1 MSRVSPGMKPIKV
14 DVWSDVACPWCYIGK
29 RKLESGIEQFGGEVE
44 VEYHSF
50 ELSPDTPDD
59 FVGSTV
65 EYLAERKGM
74 PVDQVMQ
81 MLERVTEIA
90 AGVGLTMDFDSV
102 KHTKTLR
109 AHELLHFA
117 KAHGRQRELKDRL
130 MSAYFEQGRVVS
142 DVDELVSIASE
153 VGLDADAARAALTDR
168 TYSDVVQADIAQAR
182 ELGIRGVPFFVVNGK
197 YGISGAQE
205 ASTFA
210 AAFAQARDEGPA
222 A

>member
-1 MSRVSPGMKPIKV
+1 MTKPIKI
-14 DVWSDVACPWCYIGK
+14 DVWSDVACPWCFIGK

-44 VEYHSF
+44 VEYHSY

-65 EYLAERKGM
+65 EFLAERKGM
-74 PVDQVMQ
+74 NVDQVAQ
-81 MLERVTEIA
+81 MLERVTGIA
-90 AGVGLTMDFDSV
+90 AAVGLNYDFDSV

-117 KAHGRQRELKDRL
+117 KEHGKQLEMKERI
-130 MSAYFEQGRVVS
+130 MAAYFEQGTVVS
-142 DVDELVSIASE
+142 DIDELVRLATE
-153 VGLDADAARAALTDR
+153 VGLDADAARTALVAR
-168 TYSDVVQADIAQAR
+168 TYSDAVQADIAQAR
-182 ELGIRGVPFFVVNGK
+182 EFGIQGVPFFVVNGK

-210 AAFAQARDEGPA
+210 AALEQVRDEEA
-222 A
+222 AA

>member
-1 MSRVSPGMKPIKV
+1 MTNPIKV
-14 DVWSDVACPWCYIGK
+14 DVWSDVACPWCFIGK
-29 RKLESGIEQFGGEVE
+29 RKLEAGIEQFGGDVE
-44 VEYHSF
+44 VEFHSF

-65 EYLAERKGM
+65 EFLSERKGM
-74 PVDQVMQ
+74 PVDQVKQ
-81 MLERVTEIA
+81 MLERVTGIA
-90 AGVGLTMDFDSV
+90 ASVGLSFDFDAV

-117 KAHGRQRELKDRL
+117 KSQGKQLELKERL

-142 DVDELVSIASE
+142 DVDELVTLAAE
-153 VGLDADAARAALTDR
+153 VGLDAGEARTALTNR
-168 TYSDVVQADIAQAR
+168 TFGDAVQADIAQAR
-182 ELGIRGVPFFVVNGK
+182 EYGIQGVPFFVVNGK

-210 AAFAQARDEGPA
+210 AALEQVRDEEA
-222 A
+222 AA

>member
-1 MSRVSPGMKPIKV
+1 MTKPIKI
-14 DVWSDVACPWCYIGK
+14 DVWSDVACPWCFIGK
-29 RKLESGIEQFGGEVE
+29 RKLEAGIQQFGGEVE
-44 VEYHSF
+44 VEFHSF

-65 EYLAERKGM
+65 EFLAERKGM
-74 PVDQVMQ
+74 PVDQVKQ
-81 MLERVTEIA
+81 MLERVTGIA
-90 AGVGLTMDFDSV
+90 ASVGLDFDFDAV

-117 KAHGRQRELKDRL
+117 KAHGKQREMKERL

-142 DVDELVSIASE
+142 DIDELVSLATE
-153 VGLDADAARAALTDR
+153 VGLDAEAVRSALTER
-168 TYSDVVQADIAQAR
+168 TYSEDVAADIAQAR
-182 ELGIRGVPFFVVNGK
+182 AYGIQGVPFFVVNGK

-210 AAFAQARDEGPA
+210 AALEQVRDEEVA